1 MNAREIV
8 RRTIHGI
15 LVVWAAYTLTFL
27 LLYVLPGDPV
37 TTMLSGTGQVEATPE
52 QVAELRAA
60 YGLDGSLP
68 SQYLRSLGGVL
79 TGDLGTS
86 YLTGEA
92 VTTQLAQT
100 VPGTVLLALTA
111 LVIGVGVGVLTAVG
125 AVYTRRPRVAGLL
138 AALPVLGISLPTFW
152 VGLLLL
158 QVFSFRLG
166 WVPALGGGGVTGAVL
181 PALTLAVPV
190 AATVAQVL
198 LRSLTA
204 TWRSQFIGTFRAA
217 GFPRWRLTVTHALRA
232 SLGPVLSVAG
242 VLTGELL
249 GGAVVVETVFTRN
262 GVGRLLTTAVT
273 SQDVPVVLGVV
284 LFSSAVFVAVVVAAD
299 LLRPL
304 VDARTAQPR
313 TAGARAPRPS
323 AVTTGKAIA

>member
-8 RRTIHGI
+8 RRTIHGT

-100 VPGTVLLALTA
+100 VPGTVLLALT
-111 LVIGVGVGVLTAVG
+111 
-125 AVYTRRPRVAGLL
+125 
-138 AALPVLGISLPTFW
+138 
-152 VGLLLL
+152 
-158 QVFSFRLG
+158 
-166 WVPALGGGGVTGAVL
+166 
-181 PALTLAVPV
+181 
-190 AATVAQVL
+190 
-198 LRSLTA
+198 
-204 TWRSQFIGTFRAA
+204 
-217 GFPRWRLTVTHALRA
+217 
-232 SLGPVLSVAG
+232 
-242 VLTGELL
+242 
-249 GGAVVVETVFTRN
+249 
-262 GVGRLLTTAVT
+262 
-273 SQDVPVVLGVV
+273 
-284 LFSSAVFVAVVVAAD
+284 
-299 LLRPL
+299 
-304 VDARTAQPR
+304 
-313 TAGARAPRPS
+313 
-323 AVTTGKAIA
+323 